1 MNIGFDAK
9 RFFHNQTGLGN
20 YSRDLVNALAIH
32 FPEHRYLLF
41 DKKGGQK
48 INSPLELVLP
58 SKNSNSF
65 LWRAKHILKENSFQ
79 NLDVF
84 HGLSNELPFGNY
96 PSHVNKIVTIHD
108 VIFKSHPQNYSFF
121 DRSIYHIK
129 TKHAAS
135 IADTIIATSKFTAQ
149 QIQLYYPVE
158 SSKINVV
165 YQACNEIFNQVVTDS
180 NVLAFKENYM
190 LNNPFFLYVSSFNQR
205 KNHLFL
211 LKTFKKYLN
220 HNHHLVLAGSLGDSF
235 DAVKQLIIDLDLTKR
250 VTILPN
256 VTQQELTVLYHA
268 ASWFVYPSIQ
278 EGFGIPL
285 LEAMTCHLPILA
297 SKIPVFQEIA
307 SKEVLFFD
315 LLKEEELLNQ
325 LITLS
330 EIDKIDY
337 SSHLQQYSK
346 ESIAKQLMSIY
357 KG

>member
-20 YSRDLVNALAIH
+20 YSRDLVNAVATF
-32 FPEHRYLLF
+32 FPEHHYLLF
-41 DKKGGQK
+41 DKKGGHEL
-48 INSPLELVLP
+48 NSPLELVLP
-58 SKNSNSF
+58 SSGKNLF
-65 LWRAKHILKENSFQ
+65 LWRAKQILNEKAFHK
-79 NLDVF
+79 LDVY

-108 VIFKSHPQNYSFF
+108 VIFKSHPQNYSFI

-135 IADTIIATSKFTAQ
+135 VADTVIATSKFTAQ

-158 SSKINVV
+158 SSKIKVV
-165 YQACNEIFNQVVTDS
+165 YQACNEIFNQAVSSSRVQ
-180 NVLAFKENYM
+180 AFKEKYK
-190 LNNPFFLYVSSFNQR
+190 LDNPFFLYVSSFNQR

-211 LKTFKKYLN
+211 LKAFKKYPN
-220 HNHHLVLAGSLGDSF
+220 PNHHLVLAGSLGDSF
-235 DAVKQLIIDLDLTKR
+235 EAVNQLIADLDLSKR

-256 VTQQELTVLYHA
+256 VDQQELTDLYHA

-297 SKIPVFQEIA
+297 SNIPVFKEIA
-307 SKEVLFFD
+307 SNEVLFFD
-315 LLKEEELLNQ
+315 LQKEEELLNQ

-337 SSHLQQYSK
+337 SSHIQQYSK
-346 ESIAKQLMSIY
+346 ESIAKQLMTIY
-357 KG
+357 QG

>member
-20 YSRDLVNALAIH
+20 YSRDLVNALATF
-32 FPEHRYLLF
+32 FPEHRYFLF
-41 DKKGGQK
+41 DKKGG
-48 INSPLELVLP
+48 NELVFPLEPVLP
-58 SKNSNSF
+58 SSF
-65 LWRAKHILKENSFQ
+65 NQSYLWRAKQILKEKVFQ
-79 NLDVF
+79 NLDVY

-108 VIFKSHPQNYSFF
+108 VIFKSHPQNYSFI

-135 IADTIIATSKFTAQ
+135 VADTVIATSKFTAQ
-149 QIQLYYPVE
+149 QIQLYYPID
-158 SSKINVV
+158 SSKIKVV

-180 NVLAFKENYM
+180 KVQPFKDKYK
-190 LNNPFFLYVSSFNQR
+190 LDNPFFLYVSSFNQR

-211 LKTFKKYLN
+211 LRAFKKYPN
-220 HNHHLVLAGSLGDSF
+220 KNHHLVLAGSMGDSLK
-235 DAVKQLIIDLDLTKR
+235 AVNQLITDLDLNKR

-256 VTQQELTVLYHA
+256 MDQQELTVLYNA

-297 SKIPVFQEIA
+297 SNIPVFQEIA
-307 SKEVLFFD
+307 SPEVLFFE
-315 LLKEEELLNQ
+315 LKKEEELLNQ
-325 LITLS
+325 LIILS
-330 EIDKIDY
+330 ELDKIDY
-337 SSHLQQYSK
+337 TSHIQQYSK
-346 ESIAKQLMSIY
+346 ESISKQLMTIY